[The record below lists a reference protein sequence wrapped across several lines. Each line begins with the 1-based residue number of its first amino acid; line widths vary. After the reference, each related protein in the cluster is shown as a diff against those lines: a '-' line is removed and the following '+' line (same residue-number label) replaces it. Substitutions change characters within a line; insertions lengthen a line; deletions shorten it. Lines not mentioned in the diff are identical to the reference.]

1 MDLFSSVTELRGIG
15 PTRAKQLQRL
25 HIETLYDLIAF
36 FPRAYEDRTK
46 ISSIAGLEPGI
57 PACFEAMVISNP
69 QLSRIRKGMELVKVR
84 VADETGRVDLV
95 FFNQPYVKDQLVYGE
110 SYRFYG
116 ALRDG
121 FGCQMQNPA
130 FERAQAPLPE
140 ESFPFTRLRQAFP
153 TSFWARASA
162 RRLQHVP
169 KTFRT
174 FCPRRCSSNMTSVRR
189 ALPMRRSIFRRRSTI
204 CKKRAGGWCSKNFS
218 SSPPGLPPSARSA
231 RRCIQRQW
239 TRSIWSRFTDFFPS
253 G

>member
-130 FERAQAPLPE
+130 FEKADAAGYRKNPSHLSPYGRHFQQASGRVRPPGACSMCR
-140 ESFPFTRLRQAFP
+140 ESTGY
-153 TSFWARASA
+153 SA
-162 RRLQHVP
+162 RVG
-169 KTFRT
+169 
-174 FCPRRCSSNMTSVRR
+174 
-189 ALPMRRSIFRRRSTI
+189 AAAI
-204 CKKRAGGWCSKNFS
+204 
-218 SSPPGLPPSARSA
+218 
-231 RRCIQRQW
+231 
-239 TRSIWSRFTDFFPS
+239 
-253 G
+253 